1 MSTKKNFW
9 IGLPMQMMYG
19 LVLGVIVGT
28 MVSSEFGATYLQP
41 LGQLF
46 IRLIRMVVV
55 PLVVATL
62 IAGSAGLGDASKIG
76 KIAVKTI
83 LFFAITTAIAV
94 TIGLIVANFMEPG
107 TGLTISVEGLKAKAA
122 AAPPFLRSF
131 LRSSRLTRSKLL
143 PKATCFRL
151 SSSPSSSVSAS
162 RLWAIPYAW

>member
-1 MSTKKNFW
+1 
-9 IGLPMQMMYG
+9 MQMMYG

-94 TIGLIVANFMEPG
+94 TIGLIVANFMVP
-107 TGLTISVEGLKAKAA
+107 V
-122 AAPPFLRSF
+122 
-131 LRSSRLTRSKLL
+131 
-143 PKATCFRL
+143 
-151 SSSPSSSVSAS
+151 
-162 RLWAIPYAW
+162 

>member
-1 MSTKKNFW
+1 MIRARVMGILSCRPQCQSFGGKDSMSTKKNFW

-76 KIAVKTI
+76 KIAVKNNS
-83 LFFAITTAIAV
+83 L
-94 TIGLIVANFMEPG
+94 
-107 TGLTISVEGLKAKAA
+107 
-122 AAPPFLRSF
+122 LRNYDGYCSYD
-131 LRSSRLTRSKLL
+131 RSDR
-143 PKATCFRL
+143 C
-151 SSSPSSSVSAS
+151 
-162 RLWAIPYAW
+162 

>member
-62 IAGSAGLGDASKIG
+62 IAGSAGLGNASKIG

-83 LFFAITTAIAV
+83 LFFAV
-94 TIGLIVANFMEPG
+94 TIDGLLFVTNSEKGRLKDIDMFLFDQIREK
-107 TGLTISVEGLKAKAA
+107 LEEEGDQQ
-122 AAPPFLRSF
+122 
-131 LRSSRLTRSKLL
+131 
-143 PKATCFRL
+143 
-151 SSSPSSSVSAS
+151 
-162 RLWAIPYAW
+162 

>member
-1 MSTKKNFW
+1 MSTKKSFW
-9 IGLPMQMMYG
+9 LGLPMQMMYG
-19 LVLGVIVGT
+19 LVLGVVVGT

-62 IAGSAGLGDASKIG
+62 IAGSAGLGNASKIG

-83 LFFAITTAIAV
+83 LFFAVTTAIAV
-94 TIGLIVANFMEPG
+94 TIGLIVANIMEPG

-122 AAPPFLRSF
+122 AAP
-131 LRSSRLTRSKLL
+131 
-143 PKATCFRL
+143 AL
-151 SSSPSSSVSAS
+151 S
-162 RLWAIPYAW
+162 